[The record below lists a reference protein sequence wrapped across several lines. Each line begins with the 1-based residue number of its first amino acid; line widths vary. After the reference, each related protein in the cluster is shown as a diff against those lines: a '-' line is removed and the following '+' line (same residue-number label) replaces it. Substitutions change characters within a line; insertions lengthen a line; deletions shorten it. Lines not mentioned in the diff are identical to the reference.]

1 MAGRLRHRVT
11 VERRSEALD
20 EFGQRVDV
28 WTEIATAWAKVRP
41 LSGREYL
48 AASGVRAEITH
59 EITMRYPIDV
69 KPKDRVYFGTRLFDI
84 DSVFT
89 IDERNR
95 FVVARAV
102 ENNDA

>member
-20 EFGQRVDV
+20 ELGQRNNV
-28 WTEIATAWAKVRP
+28 WTAIATAWAKVRP
-41 LSGREYL
+41 LSGREFL
-48 AASGVRAEITH
+48 SASGVRAEITH

-69 KPKDRVYFGTRLFDI
+69 KPKDRVLFGLRLFDI

-89 IDERNR
+89 VDERNR
-95 FVVARAV
+95 YVIARAI